1 LFCAAAAI
9 IFTGRQGCRRRGSRG
24 RIIVNEL
31 PVIVLYAGLA
41 IGVVFGAVGLLS
53 GFCSLS
59 GLRNWWIERDTRM
72 IRSFALAMAVAIVA
86 TQALAAFG
94 FVDVGK
100 SLYLQPSFSPALIAF
115 GALIFGYGMVLANG
129 CASRAVVLIGQGNL
143 RSLLVV
149 IVIAITAQMTLKG
162 LLAPARLAV
171 LNGTAQTPPAVSLT
185 GLLSDAGL
193 GASWG
198 QLLAVAVVCVPLLYV
213 ALATGRLR
221 PAAGVLA
228 AGAAI
233 GLLVTAGWF
242 ATGTLGNDDFSPAP
256 VASLTF
262 VAPAADALQY
272 VMLSTGLQLNF
283 GIALVAGIVIGSLVT
298 ALVTRR
304 FRLEGFVSARH
315 MLRSL
320 TGAALMGAGGA
331 MAYGC
336 TVGQGL
342 TGVSTLAL
350 PSFIAVAGY
359 MGGVWVGLRGP
370 IRVPALSAPVTSPAT
385 AEVVN

>member
-1 LFCAAAAI
+1 MVCA
-9 IFTGRQGCRRRGSRG
+9 
-24 RIIVNEL
+24 
-31 PVIVLYAGLA
+31 
-41 IGVVFGAVGLLS
+41 
-53 GFCSLS
+53 
-59 GLRNWWIERDTRM
+59 
-72 IRSFALAMAVAIVA
+72 
-86 TQALAAFG
+86 
-94 FVDVGK
+94 
-100 SLYLQPSFSPALIAF
+100 
-115 GALIFGYGMVLANG
+115 
-129 CASRAVVLIGQGNL
+129 
-143 RSLLVV
+143 
-149 IVIAITAQMTLKG
+149 
-162 LLAPARLAV
+162 
-171 LNGTAQTPPAVSLT
+171 
-185 GLLSDAGL
+185 
-193 GASWG
+193 
-198 QLLAVAVVCVPLLYV
+198 PLLYV

-233 GLLVTAGWF
+233 GLLVAAGWF
-242 ATGTLGNDDFSPAP
+242 ATGYLGDDDFSPAP

-262 VAPAADALQY
+262 VAPAADTLQY

-283 GIALVAGIVIGSLVT
+283 GIVLVAGIVVGSLVT

-350 PSFIAVAGY
+350 PSFIAVVGY

-370 IRVPALSAPVTSPAT
+370 IRVPALSRRSRPPRTTIVRRIDSLRSSRAGGDPASRIPNTSTLGPRFAGTSGERNRDAT
-385 AEVVN
+385 PRSACARC

>member
-1 LFCAAAAI
+1 
-9 IFTGRQGCRRRGSRG
+9 
-24 RIIVNEL
+24 VNEF

-59 GLRNWWIERDTRM
+59 GLRNWWVERDIRM

-86 TQALAAFG
+86 TQALAALG
-94 FVDVGK
+94 FVDIGK
-100 SLYLQPSFSPALIAF
+100 SLYLQPSVSPALIAF

-171 LNGTAQTPPAVSLT
+171 LNATAQTPPAVSLT

-221 PAAGVLA
+221 PAAGLLA

-242 ATGTLGNDDFSPAP
+242 ATGTLGDDDFSPAP

-262 VAPAADALQY
+262 VAPAADTLQY
-272 VMLSTGLQLNF
+272 LMLSTGLQLNF
-283 GIALVAGIVIGSLVT
+283 GIALVAGIVIGSLVM

-385 AEVVN
+385 AEAVN

>member
-1 LFCAAAAI
+1 
-9 IFTGRQGCRRRGSRG
+9 
-24 RIIVNEL
+24 
-31 PVIVLYAGLA
+31 
-41 IGVVFGAVGLLS
+41 
-53 GFCSLS
+53 
-59 GLRNWWIERDTRM
+59 M
-72 IRSFALAMAVAIVA
+72 IRSFALAMAVAIIA

-94 FVDVGK
+94 LVDIGK
-100 SLYLQPSFSPALIAF
+100 SLYLQPSFSPALILF
-115 GALIFGYGMVLANG
+115 GALLFGYGMVLANG

-143 RSLLVV
+143 RSVLVV
-149 IVIAITAQMTLKG
+149 ITIAITAQMTLKG
-162 LLAPARLAV
+162 LLAPARLAM
-171 LNGTAQTPPAVSLT
+171 LNATAQAPSAVSLVNF
-185 GLLSDAGL
+185 LSDAGL
-193 GASWG
+193 GTNFG
-198 QLLAVAVVCVPLLYV
+198 QLVAVVLIAGPLLYV

-242 ATGTLGNDDFSPAP
+242 VTGYLGDDDFSPAP

-283 GIALVAGIVIGSLVT
+283 GIALVAGIILGSLVT
-298 ALVTRR
+298 ALVTGR
-304 FRLEGFVSARH
+304 FRLEGYVSARH
-315 MLRSL
+315 LLRSL

-336 TVGQGL
+336 TIGQGL

-350 PSFIAVAGY
+350 PSFIAVVGY
-359 MGGVWVGLRGP
+359 MGGVWIGLRGP
-370 IRVPALSAPVTSPAT
+370 IRVPALSPPEAASVEA
-385 AEVVN
+385 ANRRAVWIEAK